1 MPIGILLEKG
11 MIRFKEA
18 EPAARKKQR
27 PAEKIITGLKEA
39 IAASEKVAAKPKRDR
54 KEKATPAPAA
64 NETPRAK
71 KMISI
76 RLDQDVIDHFK
87 AGGVGWQSKINAE
100 LRKAAGLS

>member
-1 MPIGILLEKG
+1 
-11 MIRFKEA
+11 MIRYGKA
-18 EPAARKKQR
+18 EPEQTRKPR

-39 IAASEKVAAKPKRDR
+39 LEVSEKVTKPKRDR
-54 KEKATPAPAA
+54 KESATPEPAA

-100 LRKAAGLS
+100 LRKAAGLG